1 MKKEYISYLS
11 AAIFTLYAL
20 LSFKWIFFVLGVIL
34 LIIGLAD
41 RFKSKP

>member
-11 AAIFTLYAL
+11 AAIFILYAL
-20 LSFKWIFFVLGVIL
+20 LSLKWIFFALGLIL
-34 LIIGLAD
+34 MIIGLAD

>member
-11 AAIFTLYAL
+11 AAIFILYAL

-41 RFKSKP
+41 RFKSKS